1 MEDIA
6 LENIKE
12 LDMHVGKRLR
22 EKRQKLGMTLAYVAE
37 RLGVS
42 HQQIQKYEQAQS
54 RISAGMLYQI
64 GQLYG
69 VPSQYFFDGFQSS
82 KQKLGEKRSTDIICH
97 NREKALN
104 ILLVE
109 DDPTDE
115 LLTRRALEAANHKV
129 NIFCVHDGA
138 QAIEFLRYK
147 TMNVD
152 FPRPDIVLLDLN
164 IPKRDG
170 HYVLKEIK
178 RDRDIQDIPV
188 VILTNSIS
196 VQEMISV
203 YKNQASG
210 YISKSFD
217 FDLFQKSMVGFVE
230 YWSLVVVLP
239 NTSQDMECIPLRPIS
254 QLQAV

>member
-1 MEDIA
+1 MENRN
-6 LENIKE
+6 EEIKE
-12 LDMHVGKRLR
+12 LDVYVGKKLR

-37 RLGVS
+37 KLCVS

-54 RISAGMLYQI
+54 RISAGMLYHI

-69 VPSQYFFDGFQSS
+69 VPSQYFFDGFQATQ
-82 KQKLGEKRSTDIICH
+82 QKKGERAGTDIISH
-97 NREKALN
+97 NLEKPLS

-115 LLTRRALEAANHKV
+115 LLTRRALEAADHKV

-152 FPRPDIVLLDLN
+152 FPRPDIILLDLN

-170 HYVLKEIK
+170 QTVLKEIK
-178 RDRDIQDIPV
+178 RDREIQDIPV

-196 VQEMISV
+196 VQEMIAV

-217 FDLFQKSMVGFVE
+217 YDVFQKNMIGLVE
-230 YWSLVVVLP
+230 YWSTVVVLP
-239 NTSQDMECIPLRPIS
+239 NTAQDCTCINLK
-254 QLQAV
+254 AACC

>member
-1 MEDIA
+1 ME
-6 LENIKE
+6 ENENHVDEIRE
-12 LDMHVGKRLR
+12 LDVYVGKRLR

-37 RLGVS
+37 KLTVS

-54 RISAGMLYQI
+54 RISAGMLYHV

-82 KQKLGEKRSTDIICH
+82 QQRKSGKVCTDVISH
-97 NREKALN
+97 NHDKPLS

-115 LLTRRALEAANHKV
+115 LLTRRALEGADRKV
-129 NIFCVHDGA
+129 QIFCVHDGA
-138 QAIEFLRYK
+138 QAVEFLKYK
-147 TMNVD
+147 TMSVD

-170 HYVLKEIK
+170 QAVLKEIK

-188 VILTNSIS
+188 IILTNSIS
-196 VQEMISV
+196 VQEMITV

-217 FDLFQKSMVGFVE
+217 YDIFQKNMVGLVD
-230 YWSLVVVLP
+230 YWSTIVVLP
-239 NTSQDMECIPLRPIS
+239 NTAQDEACLSLKTMGE
-254 QLQAV
+254 A